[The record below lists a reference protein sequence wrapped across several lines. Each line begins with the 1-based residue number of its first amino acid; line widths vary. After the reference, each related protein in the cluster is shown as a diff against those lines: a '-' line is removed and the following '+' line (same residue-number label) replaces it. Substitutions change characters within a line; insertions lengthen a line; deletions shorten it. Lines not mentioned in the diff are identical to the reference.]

1 MLLSTPEPLWI
12 FLQLLSLLGPVCDL
26 TPGGTHWLPC
36 LAGFARGPRP
46 RDPGSSPGGGGLLPS
61 LPSVLPSFHLCAHM
75 HMFLHTHI
83 CICISTEGIRALGG
97 ESLVAFQP
105 ISPRPLRHGVFL
117 MHLCNF
123 FAPKKNSFQVVPYSF
138 AIDTE
143 GIRAPAGSSP
153 GGGGLLPSLPSVLP
167 SFHLCAHMHMFLHT
181 HICIC
186 ISTEGIRAL
195 AGRALWLSSPSLLG
209 HSDTVFF

>member
-1 MLLSTPEPLWI
+1 MPRWFRARPSPTRPGLESWWWGPSSFPSFSPSFLPPLRSHAHVPAHTYMH
-12 FLQLLSLLGPVCDL
+12 LHQ
-26 TPGGTHWLPC
+26 H
-36 LAGFARGPRP
+36 R
-46 RDPGSSPGGGGLLPS
+46 RDSSPCGQSP
-61 LPSVLPSFHLCAHM
+61 
-75 HMFLHTHI
+75 
-83 CICISTEGIRALGG
+83 
-97 ESLVAFQP
+97 VAFQP

-123 FAPKKNSFQVVPYSF
+123 FAPKKNSLQVVPYSF